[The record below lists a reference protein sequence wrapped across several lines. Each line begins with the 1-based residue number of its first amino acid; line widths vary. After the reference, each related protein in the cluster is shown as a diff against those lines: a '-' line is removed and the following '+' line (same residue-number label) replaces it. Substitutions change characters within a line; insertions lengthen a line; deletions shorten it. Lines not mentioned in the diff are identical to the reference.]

1 MSFPP
6 VSQSVSQSD
15 GGTGS
20 PDLELLVQHLEQAT
34 DPGQMVRAVEA
45 LGSCGQV
52 GALPHL
58 IKAFGFNR
66 PGVADRAL
74 AAVVAFGQQ
83 AVEPLLSAI
92 DGYDYGARAYS
103 VRALARIGD
112 PRAFEFLVEAIQ
124 TDFAP
129 SVKRAAVRGLGPV
142 ASAGDAHQQARALD
156 VLTQSLQDPDWG
168 LRYAALC
175 GLAEFQPQGSPPAG
189 IRELVARVWEED
201 PDSLVRVKAL
211 GLLQPEVS

>member
-1 MSFPP
+1 MSLSTVLQP
-6 VSQSVSQSD
+6 D
-15 GGTGS
+15 GGAGS
-20 PDLELLVQHLEQAT
+20 PDLALLVQQLEQAT
-34 DPGQMVRAVEA
+34 DPGQMARAVEA

-52 GALPHL
+52 GAIPHL

-74 AAVVAFGQQ
+74 LAVVAFGEQ
-83 AVEPLLSAI
+83 AVEPLLSTI

-103 VRALARIGD
+103 VRALARIRD
-112 PRAFEFLVEAIQ
+112 PRAFDFLVEAIQ

-129 SVKRAAVRGLGPV
+129 SVKRAAVRGLGRV
-142 ASAGDAHQQARALD
+142 ASAGDAHQQARALE
-156 VLTQSLQDPDWG
+156 VLTHSLQDPDWG

-175 GLAEFQPQGSPPAG
+175 GLAEFQPQGSPPDG
-189 IRELVARVWEED
+189 IREIVARVGEED

-211 GLLQPEVS
+211 GILQPEVS

>member
-74 AAVVAFGQQ
+74 AAVVA
-83 AVEPLLSAI
+83 
-92 DGYDYGARAYS
+92 
-103 VRALARIGD
+103 
-112 PRAFEFLVEAIQ
+112 
-124 TDFAP
+124 
-129 SVKRAAVRGLGPV
+129 
-142 ASAGDAHQQARALD
+142 
-156 VLTQSLQDPDWG
+156 LT
-168 LRYAALC
+168 
-175 GLAEFQPQGSPPAG
+175 
-189 IRELVARVWEED
+189 
-201 PDSLVRVKAL
+201 AL
-211 GLLQPEVS
+211 GGQLTNIFSKVSSMIT